1 MKKFIIVISSLLIIS
16 SGVSSQDRELSL
28 SYAISLAMENNF
40 GLRISKSEKE
50 IATINNNWANAGR
63 LPSVGFDLSNIN
75 NYNITDD
82 NFASRLN
89 AGIGLRWTI
98 FDGFRVTLTK
108 DRLTQLEQLAEGR
121 TAVVIENTI
130 EDVILGYYQVLLQQE
145 LLKVLGT
152 VMNLS
157 EDRYEYEKTR
167 QEFGNSLTFNVLQ
180 AKNNYLSDK
189 AAYINQEVNYRNAVR
204 NLDFILGEDSQTF
217 WIFTEAFEADT
228 INYILSDMLD
238 RMMSDNTVLKNQY
251 INIMLSK
258 NNTEL
263 LKSNYYPSVSL
274 SAGLDNSTVFN
285 PSSSQGNSFSAYG
298 NITLSYDIYQGGL
311 RNRALEVAKINESVS
326 GIEEEELKKSL
337 TNQLLNLVDQ
347 YNVQRELLYI
357 AGENVEAAELNMK
370 IAGDKFR
377 TGAINSFN
385 YRDIQLIYL
394 NAAYQ
399 RIQDIYNL
407 ITTKTSLTRV
417 TGGFINAAE

>member
-1 MKKFIIVISSLLIIS
+1 MKKLIIVIAGLLVIN
-16 SGVSSQDRELSL
+16 SGASAQDRELSL
-28 SYAISLAMENNF
+28 SYAISIAMENNF
-40 GLRISKSEKE
+40 GLRISKSNTE
-50 IATINNNWANAGR
+50 IARINNNWANAGR
-63 LPSVGFDLSNIN
+63 LPTVGFDLANAN
-75 NYNITDD
+75 NYIITDD

-98 FDGFRVTLTK
+98 FDGFRVALTK
-108 DRLTQLEQLAEGR
+108 DRLTQIERLAEGR

-152 VMNLS
+152 VMHLS
-157 EDRYEYEKTR
+157 EDRYKYEKTR
-167 QEFGNSLTFNVLQ
+167 QEFGNTVTYNVLT

-204 NLDFILGEDSQTF
+204 NLDFILGEDSQTT

-228 INYILSDMLD
+228 IDYLLSDMLEK
-238 RMMSDNTVLKNQY
+238 MISDNSVLKNQY
-251 INIMLSK
+251 INIMLAK
-258 NNTEL
+258 NNAEL
-263 LKSNYYPSVSL
+263 LKSNYYPSVSI
-274 SAGLDNSTVFN
+274 SAGLDNSTVFS
-285 PSSSQGNSFSAYG
+285 PSSSKGNSFSTYG

-311 RNRALEVAKINESVS
+311 RAKALEVAKINESVS
-326 GIEEEELKKSL
+326 GIEEEELKRSL

-347 YNVQRELLYI
+347 YNVQKELLYI
-357 AGENVEAAELNMK
+357 AGENVEAARLNMQ

-399 RIQDIYNL
+399 QIQDIYNL
-407 ITTKTSLTRV
+407 IATRTALTRL
-417 TGGFINAAE
+417 TGGFINTAE